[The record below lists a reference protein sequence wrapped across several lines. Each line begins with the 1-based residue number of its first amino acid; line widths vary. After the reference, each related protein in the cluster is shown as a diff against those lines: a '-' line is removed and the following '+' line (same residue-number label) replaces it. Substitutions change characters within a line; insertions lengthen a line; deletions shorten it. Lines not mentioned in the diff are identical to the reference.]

1 MIIFVSIVII
11 FLDPFFLCF
20 NYLSFLGFL
29 SLSGAAGVRAGAL
42 LVVLGGIQALMIEKG

>member
-1 MIIFVSIVII
+1 VSIVII

-29 SLSGAAGVRAGAL
+29 SLSGAVGAGVRAGAL